1 MEDSHNG
8 VNPKEISMADK
19 YEPKDGDM
27 SVFPNDKGDNPAR
40 PDYTGKVLIEGK
52 EYLVDDGSGTVYDY
66 EVYQDSEQ
74 LVKIGTYDGSTL
86 TLD

>member
-52 EYLVDDGSGTVYDY
+52 EYRVALWNKTAKSGLEFMSGKATVNDGSGATDVPF
-66 EVYQDSEQ
+66 
-74 LVKIGTYDGSTL
+74 
-86 TLD
+86 

>member
-1 MEDSHNG
+1 MNEDGAYEAETEDEAASA
-8 VNPKEISMADK
+8 PAPDEEEEIQL
-19 YEPKDGDM
+19 E
-27 SVFPNDKGDNPAR
+27 
-40 PDYTGKVLIEGK
+40 LEEIEGK

-66 EVYQDSEQ
+66 DVYQDSEQ